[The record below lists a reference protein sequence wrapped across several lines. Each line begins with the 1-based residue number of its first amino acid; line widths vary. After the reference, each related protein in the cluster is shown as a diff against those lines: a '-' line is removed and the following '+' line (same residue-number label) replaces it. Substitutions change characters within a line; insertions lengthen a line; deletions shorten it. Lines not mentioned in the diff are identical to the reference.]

1 MEVTRGTLYAVY
13 TLIYF
18 RLRPKGEVADLN
30 TLSDTLDAPA
40 ELSVQKCCSN
50 YTKRAT
56 WLRRWLKR
64 RYRLAKE
71 VDKTTMREV
80 MHIIQGDALIQECL
94 IEDFHCDRFKKCA
107 VLRHVRNI
115 QKSVNDQLDKL
126 TIGQL
131 AGEMEYQE
139 NPKSVQP
146 GQPGSTVNG
155 DS

>member
-13 TLIYF
+13 VLIYF
-18 RLRPKGEVADLN
+18 RLRPKGDVADLN
-30 TLSDTLDAPA
+30 TLSETLDAPQSY
-40 ELSVQKCCSN
+40 LSKVLQQLHKAGYLVSQMGS
-50 YTKRAT
+50 KGG
-56 WLRRWLKR
+56 
-64 RYRLAKE
+64 YRLAKE

-107 VLRHVRNI
+107 VLRHVRGI
-115 QKSVNDQLDKL
+115 QQSVNEQLDKL

-139 NPKSVQP
+139 NQQKAFGQVTLGVQ
-146 GQPGSTVNG
+146 
-155 DS
+155 